1 LPHYLYLVD
10 LVPGKRVLEVGCGTG
25 YGAQFLANHGAGRVI
40 GIDRSLRKITEARSR
55 HRQTNLEFR
64 CEEPGS
70 VELEDASVDC
80 IFVPDGTSILRRR
93 SVLAELRRLLAR
105 DGTLVLCGVSA
116 DRRGAPGGASF
127 YELRDRL
134 ERLFPPVRMIAQ
146 APVVGFSLVEYG
158 DEADA
163 PRVELDTSL
172 LELAGGEPEPSDYV
186 AVCGGP
192 AAAPRGMVVVQ
203 LPDREGLGAVTEAVT
218 GRAAEAVEPGER

>member
-1 LPHYLYLVD
+1 MWRGSSRPGQIAASGSAADRVTAVSSGGPMTSAAVDPTLGAWLRRLPHYLYLVD

-146 APVVGFSLVEYG
+146 A
-158 DEADA
+158 
-163 PRVELDTSL
+163 
-172 LELAGGEPEPSDYV
+172 
-186 AVCGGP
+186 
-192 AAAPRGMVVVQ
+192 
-203 LPDREGLGAVTEAVT
+203 
-218 GRAAEAVEPGER
+218 